1 MKIYI
6 HVAKENWIIDR
17 IAAEFSRR
25 WKEYVTKDPKEADV
39 VWMLSPSPVNT
50 LNIPVVISIQ
60 HIDHTKY
67 NPAFYAALNRSA
79 SCFLTPCQK
88 TKDYMET
95 KEEITKDISV
105 LPYWL
110 ESSLWS
116 CVHKETA
123 RALLNLPSD
132 KFIVGSFQRD
142 TEGHDLVS
150 TKLSK
155 GPDRFCDYVEK
166 LKKLGK
172 DVHVLLGGWRR
183 QYIMNRLDE
192 EGISYKYIELAPI
205 DTLRKMYACCD
216 LYIVSS
222 RCEGGPQALLE
233 AYAMKIPIISRDVCM
248 ARAVLNSQCIVDV
261 PHQIYFPLEKDV
273 DWCYNNVRQFEL
285 KNCVEEYEAMF
296 FDLLQEN

>member
-67 NPAFYAALNRSA
+67 NPAFYAALNHSA
-79 SCFLTPCQK
+79 TCFLTPCQK

-150 TKLSK
+150 PKLSK

-183 QYIMNRLDE
+183 QYVINRLTKK
-192 EGISYKYIELAPI
+192 GIPFTYLEKPAIAKVNL
-205 DTLRKMYACCD
+205 MYNSCD
-216 LYIVSS
+216 LYVVGS
-222 RCEGGPQALLE
+222 RYEGGPQAILE
-233 AYAMKIPIISRDVCM
+233 CAATKTPIVSTDVGIADEILHPKCVIDIENTIHFPTPEQVLFAYDKVMERTLD
-248 ARAVLNSQCIVDV
+248 
-261 PHQIYFPLEKDV
+261 KDLG
-273 DWCYNNVRQFEL
+273 YIE
-285 KNCVEEYEAMF
+285 F
-296 FDLLQEN
+296 FQSLVK

>member
-50 LNIPVVISIQ
+50 LNTPVVISIQ

-150 TKLSK
+150 PKLSK

-183 QYIMNRLDE
+183 QYVINRLTKK
-192 EGISYKYIELAPI
+192 GIPFTYLEKPAIAKVNL
-205 DTLRKMYACCD
+205 MYNSCD
-216 LYIVSS
+216 LYVVGS
-222 RCEGGPQALLE
+222 RYEGGPQAILE
-233 AYAMKIPIISRDVCM
+233 CAATKTPIVSTDVGIADEILHPKCVIDIENTIHFPTPEQVLFAYDKVMERTLD
-248 ARAVLNSQCIVDV
+248 
-261 PHQIYFPLEKDV
+261 KDLG
-273 DWCYNNVRQFEL
+273 YIE
-285 KNCVEEYEAMF
+285 F
-296 FDLLQEN
+296 FQSLVK

>member
-150 TKLSK
+150 PKLSK

-183 QYIMNRLDE
+183 QYVINRLTKK
-192 EGISYKYIELAPI
+192 GIPFTYLEKPAIAKVNL
-205 DTLRKMYACCD
+205 MYNSCD
-216 LYIVSS
+216 LYVVGS
-222 RCEGGPQALLE
+222 RYEGGPQAILE
-233 AYAMKIPIISRDVCM
+233 CAATKTPIVSTDVGIADEILHPKCVIDIENTIHFPTPEQVLFAYDKVMERTLD
-248 ARAVLNSQCIVDV
+248 
-261 PHQIYFPLEKDV
+261 KDLG
-273 DWCYNNVRQFEL
+273 YIE
-285 KNCVEEYEAMF
+285 F
-296 FDLLQEN
+296 FKSLVK

>member
-150 TKLSK
+150 PKLSK

-183 QYIMNRLDE
+183 QYVINRLTKK
-192 EGISYKYIELAPI
+192 GIPFTYLEKPAIAKVNL
-205 DTLRKMYACCD
+205 MYNSCD
-216 LYIVSS
+216 LYVVGS
-222 RCEGGPQALLE
+222 RYEGGPQAILE
-233 AYAMKIPIISRDVCM
+233 CAATKTPIVSTDVGIADEILHPKCVIDIENTIHFPTPEQVLFAYDKVMERTLD
-248 ARAVLNSQCIVDV
+248 
-261 PHQIYFPLEKDV
+261 KDLG
-273 DWCYNNVRQFEL
+273 YIE
-285 KNCVEEYEAMF
+285 F
-296 FDLLQEN
+296 FQSLVK

>member
-150 TKLSK
+150 PKLSK

-183 QYIMNRLDE
+183 QYVINRLTKK
-192 EGISYKYIELAPI
+192 GIPFTYLEQPAIAKVNL
-205 DTLRKMYACCD
+205 MYNSCD
-216 LYIVSS
+216 LYVVGSRYEGVPQAILECAATKTPIVSTDVGIADEILHPK
-222 RCEGGPQALLE
+222 CVIDIENTIHFPTPEQVLF
-233 AYAMKIPIISRDVCM
+233 AYDKVMERTLD
-248 ARAVLNSQCIVDV
+248 
-261 PHQIYFPLEKDV
+261 KDLG
-273 DWCYNNVRQFEL
+273 YIE
-285 KNCVEEYEAMF
+285 F
-296 FDLLQEN
+296 FQSLVK

>member
-50 LNIPVVISIQ
+50 LNTPVVISIQ

-150 TKLSK
+150 PKLSK

-183 QYIMNRLDE
+183 QYVINRLTKK
-192 EGISYKYIELAPI
+192 GIPFTYLEKPAIAKVNL
-205 DTLRKMYACCD
+205 MYNSCD
-216 LYIVSS
+216 LYVVGS
-222 RCEGGPQALLE
+222 RYEGGPQAILE
-233 AYAMKIPIISRDVCM
+233 CAATKTPIVSTDVGIADEILQPKCVIDIENTIHFPTPEQVLFAYDKVMERTLD
-248 ARAVLNSQCIVDV
+248 
-261 PHQIYFPLEKDV
+261 KDLG
-273 DWCYNNVRQFEL
+273 YIE
-285 KNCVEEYEAMF
+285 F
-296 FDLLQEN
+296 FQSLVK

>member
-172 DVHVLLGGWRR
+172 DVHVLLGCWRR
-183 QYIMNRLDE
+183 QYVINRLTKK
-192 EGISYKYIELAPI
+192 GIPFTYLEKPAIAKVNL
-205 DTLRKMYACCD
+205 MYNSCD
-216 LYIVSS
+216 LYVVGS
-222 RCEGGPQALLE
+222 RYEGGPQAILE
-233 AYAMKIPIISRDVCM
+233 CAATKTPIVSTDVGIADEILHPKCVIDIENTIHFPTPEQVLFAYDKVMERTLD
-248 ARAVLNSQCIVDV
+248 
-261 PHQIYFPLEKDV
+261 KDLG
-273 DWCYNNVRQFEL
+273 YIE
-285 KNCVEEYEAMF
+285 F
-296 FDLLQEN
+296 FQSLVK

>member
-25 WKEYVTKDPKEADV
+25 WREYVTKDPREADV
-39 VWMLSPSPVNT
+39 VWMLSPSPVNA
-50 LNIPVVISIQ
+50 LNVPVVISIQ

-79 SCFLTPCQK
+79 TCFLTPCQK

-110 ESSLWS
+110 DSSIWS

-142 TEGHDLVS
+142 TEGADLVS
-150 TKLSK
+150 PKLSK

-183 QYIMNRLDE
+183 QYVINRLTE
-192 EGISYKYIELAPI
+192 QGIPFTYLEKPAVAKVNL
-205 DTLRKMYACCD
+205 MYNSCD
-216 LYIVSS
+216 LYVVGS
-222 RCEGGPQALLE
+222 RYEGGPQAILE
-233 AYAMKIPIISRDVCM
+233 CAATRTPIVSSDVGIADEILHPKCVIDIENTIHFPTQEQVSFAYDKVMERTLD
-248 ARAVLNSQCIVDV
+248 
-261 PHQIYFPLEKDV
+261 KDLG
-273 DWCYNNVRQFEL
+273 YIE
-285 KNCVEEYEAMF
+285 F
-296 FDLLQEN
+296 FQGLIK